1 MSKKITFTLPAE
13 VVADAT
19 SGLLLGDFNN
29 WDDSKAPSLK
39 KQKDGSLKT
48 TVTLEGG
55 RSYQYRYLL
64 NDGRWVN
71 DYNAETY
78 VHDWRYGVDNCL
90 ITVPAEE
97 AMLATSGTETEA
109 LPKKDDLTKIEG
121 VGKKI
126 AEILI
131 AAGIASF
138 EILAKTTPKKLRAIP
153 DETEWLKDDDAY
165 KYKVDLLNKYKIA
178 IWRFHDNWH
187 AHRPDGIAMGNLIKL
202 GWEKYYNPQTPR
214 LLTLPQPMTIKS
226 IAELAKKRLGISM
239 VRVVGDLKQQCKT
252 IYLAFGYMDPKA
264 QIPVIQSTKPD
275 LILSGETREW
285 ETVERVRDGLAMG
298 QKTSLLVLSHSVS
311 EEAGMEY
318 LVKWLQPKVPGVRI
332 MNIPSNNPFTFV

>member
-1 MSKKITFTLPAE
+1 METNQPNSCDRRKFVTIVGKLAGASLVMTLPSVSNAGNFWKPNALTVQQVIDLILKEIPNARTQNTVDKIRSGSPYQE
-13 VVADAT
+13 VTGIVTTMFPTIEVIEKTKKVSANFIIAHET
-19 SGLLLGDFNN
+19 PFYNN
-29 WDDSKAPSLK
+29 
-39 KQKDGSLKT
+39 
-48 TVTLEGG
+48 
-55 RSYQYRYLL
+55 
-64 NDGRWVN
+64 
-71 DYNAETY
+71 
-78 VHDWRYGVDNCL
+78 
-90 ITVPAEE
+90 
-97 AMLATSGTETEA
+97 
-109 LPKKDDLTKIEG
+109 
-121 VGKKI
+121 
-126 AEILI
+126 
-131 AAGIASF
+131 
-138 EILAKTTPKKLRAIP
+138 P
-153 DETEWLKDDDAY
+153 DETDWLKDDGVY

-226 IAELAKKRLGISM
+226 ITELAKKRLGIST
-239 VRVVGDLKQQCKT
+239 VRIVGDLTQQCKT

-264 QIPVIQSTKPD
+264 QIPVIQQMKPD

-318 LVKWLQPKVPGVRI
+318 LVKWLQPKVPGTKI
-332 MNIPSNNPFTFV
+332 SHIASTNPFTFV